1 MPLCLIPTAIV
12 VAASLMIVVIVRY
25 NVRYIYN
32 LASLQTV
39 LIIQTAPPVS
49 LSPGPLAKLLAA
61 LSLARCWT
69 GGLSLFVHQIPLSLS
84 ISSRSVFGFAH
95 PHVFID
101 HHTRYGPITCVFV
114 VVACFFTLLRRF
126 FTVSFGTLSIARG
139 SDAQLSMCLS
149 LRRHTLQIAHST
161 TA

>member
-32 LASLQTV
+32 LASLQIV
-39 LIIQTAPPVS
+39 LVIQTAPPVS

-69 GGLSLFVHQIPLSLS
+69 GGLSLFVH
-84 ISSRSVFGFAH
+84 
-95 PHVFID
+95 
-101 HHTRYGPITCVFV
+101 
-114 VVACFFTLLRRF
+114 
-126 FTVSFGTLSIARG
+126 
-139 SDAQLSMCLS
+139 
-149 LRRHTLQIAHST
+149 
-161 TA
+161 